1 MSWWQWLEWEWYGL
15 SLSRWVI
22 AAGLLVGIYLL
33 RKLIAKGFSRLLYFF
48 AFRQQAHITRK
59 ELEHLMRPAWVF
71 MLAIATFYASAQVV
85 RFLHLP
91 ATYQELIQRVFEGL
105 ALLAGGLI
113 GSRLLAVFETI
124 LHHRFNETGETYK
137 YQLIHPLFTLGRI
150 LLFLVVILLILQHTL
165 RLNVGALFTGL
176 GLGGLAIALAA
187 QETLQ
192 HFIGAMVIF
201 TDRPFQLG
209 ETIQLEGG
217 VIGTVEKV
225 GLRSTQIRT
234 VDGLLLIVPNK
245 KLVDSLVTNL
255 SRTQRRRVWIRVGLL
270 YSTPVP
276 ILESLRKDLLSEV
289 ESLPFI
295 VSEPMPPQVLFTN
308 YLDSALELSLIVYFD
323 PAYIN
328 PETSQPITLFQV
340 QNILNSI
347 ILRIVRRYAPQTDF
361 AFPTRTLH
369 VMSLPPDY
377 EVSQV
382 SRRGQ

>member
-1 MSWWQWLEWEWYGL
+1 
-15 SLSRWVI
+15 
-22 AAGLLVGIYLL
+22 
-33 RKLIAKGFSRLLYFF
+33 
-48 AFRQQAHITRK
+48 
-59 ELEHLMRPAWVF
+59 
-71 MLAIATFYASAQVV
+71 
-85 RFLHLP
+85 
-91 ATYQELIQRVFEGL
+91 
-105 ALLAGGLI
+105 
-113 GSRLLAVFETI
+113 
-124 LHHRFNETGETYK
+124 
-137 YQLIHPLFTLGRI
+137 
-150 LLFLVVILLILQHTL
+150 
-165 RLNVGALFTGL
+165 
-176 GLGGLAIALAA
+176 
-187 QETLQ
+187 
-192 HFIGAMVIF
+192 MVIF

-295 VSEPMPPQVLFTN
+295 VSEPTPPQVLFTN

>member
-1 MSWWQWLEWEWYGL
+1 MSWWQWLEREWYGL

-48 AFRQQAHITRK
+48 AFRQQAHITRG
-59 ELEHLMRPAWVF
+59 ELEYLMRPAWVF

-176 GLGGLAIALAA
+176 GLGA
-187 QETLQ
+187 
-192 HFIGAMVIF
+192 
-201 TDRPFQLG
+201 
-209 ETIQLEGG
+209 
-217 VIGTVEKV
+217 
-225 GLRSTQIRT
+225 
-234 VDGLLLIVPNK
+234 
-245 KLVDSLVTNL
+245 
-255 SRTQRRRVWIRVGLL
+255 
-270 YSTPVP
+270 
-276 ILESLRKDLLSEV
+276 
-289 ESLPFI
+289 
-295 VSEPMPPQVLFTN
+295 
-308 YLDSALELSLIVYFD
+308 
-323 PAYIN
+323 
-328 PETSQPITLFQV
+328 
-340 QNILNSI
+340 
-347 ILRIVRRYAPQTDF
+347 
-361 AFPTRTLH
+361 
-369 VMSLPPDY
+369 
-377 EVSQV
+377 
-382 SRRGQ
+382 